1 MFLFWLIRLFLLRSP
16 GLGRGTAMGRLVH
29 GPRSPSPDRGSAA
42 GLSGGFKQAT
52 GSVMGMMMIMVMG
65 MMMVMVM
72 VMVVVMV
79 VKMMMTYLDLPRLA

>member
-1 MFLFWLIRLFLLRSP
+1 MFLFWLIRLFSPRSP
-16 GLGRGTAMGRLVH
+16 GPGRGTAMGRLVH
-29 GPRSPSPDRGSAA
+29 GPRSPGPDRGSTA

-72 VMVVVMV
+72 VVVMV